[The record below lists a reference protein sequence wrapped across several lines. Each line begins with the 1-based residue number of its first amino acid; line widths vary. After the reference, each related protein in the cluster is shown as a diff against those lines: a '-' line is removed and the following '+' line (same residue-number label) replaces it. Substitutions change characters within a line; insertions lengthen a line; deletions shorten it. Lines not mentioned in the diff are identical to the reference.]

1 MNEQTEER
9 ESLRILIKQCAR
21 APLSSNATSK
31 YKQKV
36 QIFNVALQKQ
46 LKENIKSHWIVL
58 MCKMADVEK
67 KKLIL
72 VTDIEN

>member
-36 QIFNVALQKQ
+36 RIINVALQKQ
-46 LKENIKSHWIVL
+46 FKENIKRRSIVL
-58 MCKMADVEK
+58 MCKMADVAK
-67 KKLIL
+67 K
-72 VTDIEN
+72 N